1 MDSALLGLNKR
12 CQDFWVTKHQDEEGS
27 WAAEAAA
34 FCFQSGSNYLN
45 YLNYPNYPY
54 VSPGTGSPARNWDH
68 QNSAGVGR
76 KPNRHS
82 TAVGKVGREGFTG
95 GNWGIIGV
103 PTLRGTQQGWIHPKS
118 GLPKGQEGP
127 NFSPSTPS
135 PATLSLI
142 LQTLSRAQ
150 KLFGTCLILMKSPMG

>member
-1 MDSALLGLNKR
+1 MIFKQNKEMDSALLGLNKR

-27 WAAEAAA
+27 WAAEAAT

-76 KPNRHS
+76 KPNWRC
-82 TAVGKVGREGFTG
+82 TARWARWVGKGSQGEIGELLGCPLSVVPNRDGFIPKVASQKGRR
-95 GNWGIIGV
+95 V
-103 PTLRGTQQGWIHPKS
+103 PI
-118 GLPKGQEGP
+118 
-127 NFSPSTPS
+127 SPRP
-135 PATLSLI
+135 P
-142 LQTLSRAQ
+142 RAQ
-150 KLFGTCLILMKSPMG
+150 PR